1 MGSTLIG
8 SQVIGVYNEL
18 AACEPGGGMG
28 ICRASGSTHL
38 GGGEDVLD
46 GNGDLRANAI
56 TLNQAH
62 GVFALH
68 RGG

>member
-8 SQVIGVYNEL
+8 SQVIGVYIEL
-18 AACEPGGGMG
+18 AACESGGMG
-28 ICRASGSTHL
+28 VCRASGSTHL

-56 TLNQAH
+56 TLDQAH